1 MEKEFRPRRS
11 DSKSTGRSYGHRNF
25 SAGEGS
31 GRPQRR
37 SFHHDRDDKGE
48 SSEDRPRRSFG
59 GSRDGGDRPHRSFGG
74 SRDGGDRP
82 RRSFGGSR
90 DGGDRPRRS
99 FGASRDRKFGER
111 KFDVSKK
118 IEGAAEVEGGEV
130 KERTPRT
137 YSHSRSFGDRP
148 RRSFGGSRD
157 GGDRPRRSFGGSRDG
172 GDRPHRSF
180 GGSRDGEDRPR
191 RSFGGS
197 RDGGDRPRRSF
208 GGSRD
213 GGDRPRRSFGGSRDG
228 EDRPRR
234 SFGGSRD
241 GGDRPRRSFGG
252 SRDGGD
258 RPRRSFGGSHDGG
271 DRPRRSFGGSRDGG
285 DRPRRSFGGSR
296 DGGDRPRRSFGE
308 DGERTPRRDFSEER
322 SARRMENSESRIDRF
337 EEHGD
342 ETLEKQRSYVQEY
355 TPKPRQPKAEGEEG
369 TRLNKFI
376 ANSGISS
383 RREADDFITAGV
395 VSVNDQVVTELGTK
409 VYQNDVVKFNG
420 EVIKGEQK
428 VYILMNKPKDYVTTT
443 SDPHAEKT
451 VMDLVE
457 GKCTERVYP
466 VGRLDRETTGVLLL
480 TNDGELTEQL
490 THPSY
495 EKKKIYQIFLDK
507 NLKKDDF
514 EKIVKGIELEDG
526 PVNADALSYI
536 DEDESQLGIEIHT
549 GRNRIVR
556 RIFESLGYEVK
567 KLDRV
572 YFAGLTKKGL
582 RRGQWRFLTQQEVGM
597 LKMGSYK

>member
-11 DSKSTGRSYGHRNF
+11 DSKSTGRSYGHRKF

-48 SSEDRPRRSFG
+48 GSEDRPRRSFG
-59 GSRDGGDRPHRSFGG
+59 RKREDGDRPRRSFGG

-99 FGASRDRKFGER
+99 FGASRDRKFGDK
-111 KFDVSKK
+111 KFDVKK
-118 IEGAAEVEGGEV
+118 NFEGAAEGEGGDV

-148 RRSFGGSRD
+148 RRSFGGSRE
-157 GGDRPRRSFGGSRDG
+157 GGDRPRRSFGGSREG
-172 GDRPHRSF
+172 G
-180 GGSRDGEDRPR
+180 DRPR
-191 RSFGGS
+191 RSFGGSREGGDRPRRSFGGSREGGDRPRRSFGGSREDGDRPRRSFGAS

-208 GGSRD
+208 GGSRE
-213 GGDRPRRSFGGSRDG
+213 GGDRPRRSFGGSR
-228 EDRPRR
+228 E
-234 SFGGSRD
+234 
-241 GGDRPRRSFGG
+241 GGDRPRRSFGD
-252 SRDGGD
+252 RD
-258 RPRRSFGGSHDGG
+258 RR
-271 DRPRRSFGGSRDGG
+271 
-285 DRPRRSFGGSR
+285 
-296 DGGDRPRRSFGE
+296 
-308 DGERTPRRDFSEER
+308 PRRDFDAER
-322 SARRMENSESRIDRF
+322 AARREEMNESRIDRF
-337 EEHGD
+337 QENGD
-342 ETLEKQRSYVQEY
+342 ETLEKQRAYVQEY
-355 TPKPRQPKAEGEEG
+355 TPKPRQPKAAGEEG

-376 ANSGISS
+376 ANSGICS

-457 GKCTERVYP
+457 GKCAERVYP

-495 EKKKIYQIFLDK
+495 EKKKIYQAFLDK

-514 EKIVKGIELEDG
+514 EKIVNGIELEDG

-556 RIFESLGYEVK
+556 RIFESLGYKVK

-582 RRGQWRFLTQQEVGM
+582 RRGQWRFLTQQEIGM

>member
-59 GSRDGGDRPHRSFGG
+59 GSRDGGDRPRRSFGG

-82 RRSFGGSR
+82 RRSFGGSH
-90 DGGDRPRRS
+90 
-99 FGASRDRKFGER
+99 DRKFGER
-111 KFDVSKK
+111 KFDVRKK
-118 IEGAAEVEGGEV
+118 IEGAAEGEGGDV

-180 GGSRDGEDRPR
+180 GGSRDGGDRPH

-197 RDGGDRPRRSF
+197 RDEGDRPRRSF

-213 GGDRPRRSFGGSRDG
+213 GGDRPRRSFGG
-228 EDRPRR
+228 DR
-234 SFGGSRD
+234 
-241 GGDRPRRSFGG
+241 
-252 SRDGGD
+252 
-258 RPRRSFGGSHDGG
+258 
-271 DRPRRSFGGSRDGG
+271 
-285 DRPRRSFGGSR
+285 
-296 DGGDRPRRSFGE
+296 
-308 DGERTPRRDFSEER
+308 ERNPRRDFSEER
-322 SARRMENSESRIDRF
+322 SARRMEISESRIDRF

-355 TPKPRQPKAEGEEG
+355 TPKPRQPKAAGEEG

-376 ANSGISS
+376 ANSGICS

-395 VSVNDQVVTELGTK
+395 VSVNDQIITELGTK

-457 GKCTERVYP
+457 GKCAERVYP

-495 EKKKIYQIFLDK
+495 EKKKIYQVFLDT

-514 EKIVKGIELEDG
+514 EKIVNGIELEDG

-556 RIFESLGYEVK
+556 RIFENLGYKVK

-582 RRGQWRFLTQQEVGM
+582 RRGQWRFLTEQEIGM